1 MPIQV
6 DPATIRRMLLH
17 ESQVHSTPGRMLRD
31 LGDSI
36 LLSDPAD
43 PEPFWNRLTAIRWP
57 EDAAAF
63 DRRLTEI
70 LVLFAT
76 IARQPHVWPSPAH
89 DTPADLIARLIS
101 NGFRDMG
108 AGMLMALP
116 GTHNDRPGEPGLPPG
131 VTLERVSVLQGEAA
145 EQAATAIVGVLTDAF
160 DVTAERGRGIE
171 EETVVSLANPWFTH
185 YLLRFEGEPAA
196 VARRATFEGL
206 SYLSSIGTTSW
217 ARGRGFGRMVTA
229 AATQDALRLG
239 SEWAYLGVYADNQVA
254 MRLYE
259 TLGFARVGVAGRDL
273 LLV

>member
-1 MPIQV
+1 MPINV

-17 ESQVHSTPGRMLRD
+17 ESRVHSTPGRTLRD

-57 EDAAAF
+57 EDPDAF

-89 DTPADLIARLIS
+89 DTPPDLIARLIS

-116 GTHNDRPGEPGLPPG
+116 GGRNDHPTEPALPPG
-131 VTLERVSVLQGEAA
+131 VTLERLSGLRGAAA
-145 EQAATAIVGVLTDAF
+145 EQAAPAIVAILTDAF
-160 DVTAERGRGIE
+160 DVTDERRPGIE
-171 EETVVSLANPWFTH
+171 QETVVSLANPWFTH
-185 YLLRFEGEPAA
+185 YVLRFEGEPAA

-217 ARGRGFGRMVTA
+217 ARGRGFGRVVTA
-229 AATQDALRLG
+229 AATHDALRLG

-259 TLGFARVGVAGRDL
+259 TLGFARVGDAGPDL